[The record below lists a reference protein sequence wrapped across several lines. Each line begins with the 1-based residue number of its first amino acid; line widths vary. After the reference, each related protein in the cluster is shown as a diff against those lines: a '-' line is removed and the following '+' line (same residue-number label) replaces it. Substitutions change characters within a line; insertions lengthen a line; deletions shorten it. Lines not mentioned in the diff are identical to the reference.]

1 MFVYSNMNVD
11 AGPRPLLRQSSA
23 SSNRECSGLS
33 NTLYGLVIDGFQ
45 VMNLRARILLLFDNN
60 GNEYVSRIKEGA
72 SRFGQASGFPIQ
84 AENLF
89 GTGKSIT
96 DFLDSDPP
104 AGIVLTPPLSDD
116 RHMLSLI
123 EERRLPCVRIAPL
136 LDMDRACTVVMDEY
150 DAARAITDLLLQR
163 GHRRIGFVR
172 GPNIHL
178 VSMRRYNGYANALG
192 GKGLRIDPALIVQGD
207 FSRQSGRDQAAKLFA
222 AKPTAIFASNDEM
235 AVGIIEAA
243 NAARIAIP
251 GDISVAGFDDNAIA
265 RTIRPRLT
273 SLRQPLEAMGEA
285 ACQILAER
293 IRNPSRASQ
302 HKQVPFEII
311 ERESVIEH
319 AARAAALQA
328 ATAVGACVS

>member
-1 MFVYSNMNVD
+1 MSHMN
-11 AGPRPLLRQSSA
+11 A
-23 SSNRECSGLS
+23 S
-33 NTLYGLVIDGFQ
+33 T
-45 VMNLRARILLLFDNN
+45 RILLLFDNN
-60 GNEYVSRIKEGA
+60 GSEYVTRIQDA
-72 SRFGQASGFPIQ
+72 VTRTARPSGFTVQ
-84 AENLF
+84 SENLF
-89 GTGKSIT
+89 ASGRTVASVVEA
-96 DFLDSDPP
+96 DNF
-104 AGIVLTPPLSDD
+104 AGVVLTAPLSDD
-116 RHMLSLI
+116 RRVLSLL
-123 EERRLPCVRIAPL
+123 EQRGLPCVRIAPM
-136 LDMDRACTVVMDEY
+136 LDPDRGCTVTMDEY
-150 DAARAITDLLLQR
+150 DAARAMTDHLLR
-163 GHRRIGFVR
+163 KGHRRIGFVR
-172 GPNIHL
+172 GPNVHL

-192 GKGLRIDPALIVQGD
+192 GKGLRIDQSLIVQGD
-207 FSRQSGRDQAAKLFA
+207 FSRQSGRDLAGKLFA

-302 HKQVPFEII
+302 HKQVPFEIM

-319 AARAAALQA
+319 AARAAGPQA
-328 ATAVGACVS
+328 AT